1 VPYAYPIFLDVS
13 GRFVLIVGGGAVAAR
28 KARGLIEAG
37 AARIRCVSLDFCLAM
52 PDAVERLQEPYRA
65 GHLESV
71 SMVFAATNSRQV
83 NETIVRDAHARNL
96 LVNRAD
102 LEGDEAGDFTIPA
115 KLRRGQVMVTV
126 SAGSP
131 ALSAEIRDRLR
142 LLFDPRWEQMAEA
155 MVNLRPLVKASAAT
169 PEDRHRIFRELAGEE
184 AFHVLDDRGPTG
196 LRDWLLGR
204 HPELRT

>member
-1 VPYAYPIFLDVS
+1 MRYAYPVLLDVS
-13 GRFVLIVGGGAVAAR
+13 GRSILIVGGGAVAAR
-28 KARGLIEAG
+28 KARGLIDAG
-37 AARIRCVSLDFCLAM
+37 AARIRCVSLDFCREM
-52 PDAVERLQEPYRA
+52 PPVVEQLLEPYRA
-65 GHLESV
+65 DHLEGV
-71 SMVFAATNSRQV
+71 TMVFAATDNPQV
-83 NETIVRDAHARNL
+83 NETIARDARARNL

-102 LEGDEAGDFTIPA
+102 IEGDDAGDFVLPA

-131 ALSAEIRDRLR
+131 ALSSEIRDRLR

-155 MVNLRPLVKASAAT
+155 MVNLRPLVKASAASH
-169 PEDRHRIFRELAGEE
+169 EDRPRIFRELAGEE

-196 LRDWLLGR
+196 LLDWLLGR